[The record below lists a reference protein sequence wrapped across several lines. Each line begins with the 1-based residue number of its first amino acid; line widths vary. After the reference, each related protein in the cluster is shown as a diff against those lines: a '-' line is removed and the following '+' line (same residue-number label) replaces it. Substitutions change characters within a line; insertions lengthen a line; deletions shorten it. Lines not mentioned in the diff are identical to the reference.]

1 MCHACTMCAIR
12 VQAMC
17 TRGSCACTLR
27 VRLPVQRVCNM
38 CAQCLC
44 IWVNSHTARVASLR
58 VPGVQ
63 HTCARCSACVC
74 MPVPVCEACA
84 RALCPTRGRAGLR
97 HWLMQSV
104 RGRHPP
110 PPPRARPCE
119 AVRGARGRARR
130 GWATRVG
137 AMPGGV
143 HVRGV
148 RCLRMVCSRAV
159 VPRVSAARVPP
170 ACARSHVC
178 GGAYVCCAGPAHA
191 WRDVCVCFAVC
202 AAAPLCCGTHGS
214 ADPPPCVPP
223 CLPHIPQ
230 PRGCAGSINNGGALG
245 RARGG
250 LNY

>member
-110 PPPRARPCE
+110 PRHVRGRARPCE
-119 AVRGARGRARR
+119 APGAVRGGGGR
-130 GWATRVG
+130 
-137 AMPGGV
+137 
-143 HVRGV
+143 
-148 RCLRMVCSRAV
+148 
-159 VPRVSAARVPP
+159 
-170 ACARSHVC
+170 
-178 GGAYVCCAGPAHA
+178 HA
-191 WRDVCVCFAVC
+191 WAPCRGGCMCVVC
-202 AAAPLCCGTHGS
+202 AACAWCVHVPLCRVSLRHACRLRVQGAMCVVGHMCAVQAPHTHGEMCVCAS
-214 ADPPPCVPP
+214 LSVLPHPCVAALMALLIP
-223 CLPHIPQ
+223 LPASPHVSPISPS
-230 PRGCAGSINNGGALG
+230 RGAVLAASIMEEPLAGLGGA
-245 RARGG
+245 
-250 LNY
+250 